1 MFCSRFKYG
10 ILTFK
15 LHNSLITDYEN
26 MRMSYD
32 FFSGIILFIL
42 RFFFFS
48 SVQFFSSNLSSWSSL
63 FISSVC
69 LIVSLVFCLDS
80 RAVWKNS
87 EQVLFCDASEAVVG
101 PFLSTAYLNHCS
113 VENKKVFCFFFICWW
128 WWEKFYMNL
137 VQTLNDRC
145 VFN

>member
-42 RFFFFS
+42 RFFFFL
-48 SVQFFSSNLSSWSSL
+48 VQFSFFLPT
-63 FISSVC
+63 FPHGP
-69 LIVSLVFCLDS
+69 VFLYP
-80 RAVWKNS
+80 VY
-87 EQVLFCDASEAVVG
+87 V
-101 PFLSTAYLNHCS
+101 
-113 VENKKVFCFFFICWW
+113 
-128 WWEKFYMNL
+128 
-137 VQTLNDRC
+137 
-145 VFN
+145 